1 MERAALELAHR
12 QGRNLS
18 ATIDE
23 QTLLLMPKVFQ
34 TGSLGWHGQGK
45 LRIDDTY
52 MQVSVICT
60 VIGSKPGYVKKVY
73 PGQGSPTEPMLPGEQ
88 NGTMPPNAPGS
99 VPETSPLFPADTPPK
114 KSAKRSKRS

>member
-1 MERAALELAHR
+1 MERAELERAHR
-12 QGRNLS
+12 QGRNLT

-23 QTLLLMPKVFQ
+23 QSLLLMPKIFQ

-60 VIGSKPGYVKKVY
+60 VIGSKPGYVKKAY
-73 PGQGSPTEPMLPGEQ
+73 QGTEQPSTNGQGTERPTTGPEKAPEG
-88 NGTMPPNAPGS
+88 PPA
-99 VPETSPLFPADTPPK
+99 TSPLFPADIPLKP
-114 KSAKRSKRS
+114 SGKRSKLS

>member
-1 MERAALELAHR
+1 MERAELERAHI

-23 QTLLLMPKVFQ
+23 QTLLLLPKVFK
-34 TGSLGWHGQGK
+34 TKSLGWHGQGK

-60 VIGSKPGYVKKVY
+60 VIGSKPGYVKKTY
-73 PGQGSPTEPMLPGEQ
+73 PGQTSTNEPILPGEQ
-88 NGTMPPNAPGS
+88 NGTMPENE
-99 VPETSPLFPADTPPK
+99 PETPQGLFEVPNDPRAKKPTRKRPK
-114 KSAKRSKRS
+114 G